1 MKRKLKIQ
9 RFFALVMVMFLVI
22 ANIPS
27 EAARA
32 ATARATTM
40 RLDSYTG
47 TVSVHTMNGMSRKAA
62 KGMRLLNGYE
72 VGTSAASSA
81 YINLDDT
88 KAVKLDEKTQVQVR
102 QAGKQ
107 LELMTKTGNVFFN
120 VKKKLASNESLRI
133 RSSTLVTG
141 VRGTSAYVTVDSEKT
156 RVYLLE
162 GNLKLTEI
170 DPDTGKVNTV
180 SITGGEAAVSYKYAT
195 DKVDVTTEKFT
206 EGDVPYFVLEEVAKD
221 EALQK
226 KMDALSPLST
236 EKLLKIKD
244 NMDQGMTHEEAV
256 EKVEDNSDHEGSNV
270 QIPSESPSG
279 EPSGGGSSGGSGSIG
294 SGSSGDNSSG
304 SGSGSSGDN
313 SSGSGSNSGGDNS
326 SGNGTGSGGD
336 NSSGNGTGA
345 GGDTTGGIGSGAD
358 NPASPEETPGEEPP
372 GSGGD
377 NTTPPEGEVIDTVTE
392 GDFILETY
400 DAVQS
405 ASIMARVFSVSRD
418 KTAKIIGLSDEGKTK
433 TEITIP
439 KNAVNSEYTIT
450 DVEAGLFKGNTT
462 IQKLTILADL
472 ESIPDNMC
480 YNCKNLSG
488 IAMPEST
495 ISIGTHAFLGCSN
508 LTNIQLPK
516 KVENIGDSAFWECSG
531 LTSVELPSTLTSIGD
546 WAFYDCSGLTS
557 VVIPEGI
564 TSIGDS
570 AFYNC
575 TGLTELNLPSI
586 LTSIGD
592 WAFYGC
598 SGLTSVELPSTLTSI
613 GDSVFSGCNSLTSIT
628 LPKEVT
634 GVYSTIFTEC
644 TGRVIVYDGKE
655 YTNYTDLNAAIQ
667 AAHSSTQ

>member
-326 SGNGTGSGGD
+326 SGNGTG
-336 NSSGNGTGA
+336 A

-546 WAFYDCSGLTS
+546 
-557 VVIPEGI
+557 
-564 TSIGDS
+564 
-570 AFYNC
+570 
-575 TGLTELNLPSI
+575 
-586 LTSIGD
+586 
-592 WAFYGC
+592 
-598 SGLTSVELPSTLTSI
+598 
-613 GDSVFSGCNSLTSIT
+613 SVFSGCNSLTSIT